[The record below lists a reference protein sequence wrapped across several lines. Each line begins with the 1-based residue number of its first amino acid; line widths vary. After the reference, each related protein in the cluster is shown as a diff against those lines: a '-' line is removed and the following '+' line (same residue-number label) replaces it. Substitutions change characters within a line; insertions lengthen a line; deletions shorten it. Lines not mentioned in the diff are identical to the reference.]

1 LENAD
6 FESSMS
12 KIDKEVLFQ
21 APELVSIHCKHG
33 GKTAGGIKTE
43 GI

>member
-1 LENAD
+1 
-6 FESSMS
+6 MS
-12 KIDKEVLFQ
+12 KTNKEVLFK
-21 APELVSIHCKHG
+21 APELVSLHCKHG